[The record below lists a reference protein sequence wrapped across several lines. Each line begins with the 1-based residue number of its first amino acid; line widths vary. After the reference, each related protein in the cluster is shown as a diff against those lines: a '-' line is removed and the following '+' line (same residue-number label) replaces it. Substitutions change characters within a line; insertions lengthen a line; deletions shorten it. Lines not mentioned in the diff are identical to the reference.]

1 MKSNMG
7 ALQLRLADEKKKE
20 EKSLSWRDYI
30 AIIIAMLTT
39 TLLPLIIFAL
49 ILIIIVLLAMHAI

>member
-1 MKSNMG
+1 
-7 ALQLRLADEKKKE
+7 LTDEGEKE

-39 TLLPLIIFAL
+39 TLLPIVIFVV
-49 ILIIIVLLAMHAI
+49 ILIIALFVLALFR